1 MPDDCSIRTIHPESH
16 QKSGGASRSA
26 LLLAA
31 FLIVAVLAGTA
42 LPLGAQTLAPA
53 SGAARDKNAGELK
66 LVVILSRHGVR
77 PPTWTNERLNAWS
90 ALPWPVWSAPPGYLT
105 AHGFELIKRFAG
117 YDRAVLAQAGLLTAS
132 GCEQAPLI
140 YIWTDRDER
149 TKESGRAFAEGM
161 FPGCPP
167 ATHGLGGRDPL
178 FHPVNAAHTS
188 VGVAPARPADGAAQ
202 HPSGLQNELMQ
213 EMQSILLGC
222 QPQGTCV
229 PARTPENELAGESAT
244 GEEHRADRA
253 LGLASSFAEDF
264 LLEYAEGMPAP
275 QVGWGHVDEAQI
287 RRLMTLHQDDYLL
300 TNRDPAHARREA
312 SNMLFH
318 IVRTLQQAEEQKS
331 IADAVGPVGSRV
343 VVLMGHDSN
352 IAGVAELLGLHWTLD
367 GRADDTPPGTE
378 LQFELWQDGGGAWS
392 VRVVAA
398 MQTLQQ
404 MHEMQ
409 NLTLDAPPARQIL
422 ALEGCGT
429 KGRLCS
435 WKDFQN
441 IAESAID
448 MNAVFPEPIPS
459 LEPEDTAHTRRP
471 RSR

>member
-1 MPDDCSIRTIHPESH
+1 MPDGCSCRATHSEFH
-16 QKSGGASRSA
+16 QKYGGASKSA

-31 FLIVAVLAGTA
+31 ALTLAVLPGTA
-42 LPLGAQTLAPA
+42 LPLGAQTPERA
-53 SGAARDKNAGELK
+53 SVARRDKNAGELK

-90 ALPWPVWSAPPGYLT
+90 AQPWPAWSVPPGYLT
-105 AHGFELIKRFAG
+105 EHGFQLIKRFAG

-132 GCEQAPLI
+132 GCRHAPLI
-140 YIWTDRDER
+140 YIWADQDER
-149 TKESGRAFAEGM
+149 TMESGRAFAEGM
-161 FPGCPP
+161 FPGCPL

-178 FHPVNAAHTS
+178 FHPANVVHT
-188 VGVAPARPADGAAQ
+188 GVDVTVARPPDGAAQ
-202 HPSGLQNELMQ
+202 HPDALRDALMQ

-222 QPQGTCV
+222 QPQGTCT
-229 PARTPENELAGESAT
+229 PASIPAKQFAGESAT
-244 GEEHRADRA
+244 GEEHGADGP
-253 LGLASSFAEDF
+253 LGQASSFVEDF

-318 IVRTLQQAEEQKS
+318 IVRTLQQAEEQKPVAEA
-331 IADAVGPVGSRV
+331 IGPVGSRV
-343 VVLMGHDSN
+343 VVLMGHDGN

-378 LQFELWQDGGGAWS
+378 LQFELWQDERGAWS
-392 VRVVAA
+392 VHVKIA

-404 MHEMQ
+404 MREMQ
-409 NLTLDAPPARQIL
+409 DLTLDAPPARQIL
-422 ALEGCGT
+422 PLERCET
-429 KGRLCS
+429 EEHSCS
-435 WKDFQN
+435 WKDFKS
-441 IAESAID
+441 IADSAID
-448 MNAVFPEPIPS
+448 RNAVLPE
-459 LEPEDTAHTRRP
+459 
-471 RSR
+471 RSNQP